1 MIVTDS
7 MHIKVQ
13 ATEDLVYSFL
23 DEKKDLALLKITKVV
38 FIWLFVI
45 ELNNTNWRFGY
56 KNRTKRGDQL
66 LQFLVFD
73 AAISF

>member
-7 MHIKVQ
+7 MHIKVE

>member
-23 DEKKDLALLKITKVV
+23 DEKKDLALLKITKLV
-38 FIWLFVI
+38 FTWLFVI
-45 ELNNTNWRFGY
+45 ELNNNNWRFGY